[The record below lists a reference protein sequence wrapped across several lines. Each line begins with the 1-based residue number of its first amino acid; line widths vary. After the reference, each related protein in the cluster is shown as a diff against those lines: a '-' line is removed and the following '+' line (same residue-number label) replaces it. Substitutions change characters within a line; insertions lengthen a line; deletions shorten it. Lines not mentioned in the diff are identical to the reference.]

1 MAVLAAAAAV
11 TTILGTVLGGIGSAK
26 ANKKQKEY
34 YNWYK
39 KENEKNVKED
49 LRNNIALLNLQY
61 QQQAEASSLE
71 SQMAWLENEEAQATA
86 EASALE
92 NGLGGNSL
100 SSLMRGY
107 ERASA
112 INDFTAAKN
121 LEMKGIQ
128 LKQDIKSLKAKAQSA
143 INLGIPYNL
152 SGGAGFSMTGSTLS
166 GIGSALST
174 VADADWK
181 ASFTKNKVNATTGT
195 TTGTNVKGTNVGANV
210 QK

>member
-1 MAVLAAAAAV
+1 MAVLAAASAV
-11 TTILGTVLGGIGSAK
+11 VSILGTVLGGIGSAK

-71 SQMAWLENEEAQATA
+71 SQMAWIENEQAQATA

-100 SSLMRGY
+100 SSLMQGY

-112 INDFTAAKN
+112 INDYTSAKN
-121 LEMKGIQ
+121 LEMKGMQ
-128 LKQDIKSLKAKAQSA
+128 TQQEIKSLKAKAQSA
-143 INLGIPYNL
+143 INLGVPYNL
-152 SGGAGFSMTGSTLS
+152 SGGTGFSMTGTTLA
-166 GIGSALST
+166 GIGTALSN

-181 ASFTKNKVNATTGT
+181 ATFKKNQTPATTAT
-195 TTGTNVKGTNVGANV
+195 TTNASVGTNKM
-210 QK
+210 K

>member
-11 TTILGTVLGGIGSAK
+11 VSILGTVLGGIGSAK
-26 ANKKQKEY
+26 AAKKQKEY

-71 SQMAWLENEEAQATA
+71 SQMAWIESEQAQATA

-100 SSLMRGY
+100 HSLMQGY

-112 INDFTAAKN
+112 INDYTSAKN
-121 LEMKGIQ
+121 LEMKGMQ
-128 LKQDIKSLKAKAQSA
+128 TKQEIKSLKAKAQSA
-143 INLGIPYNL
+143 INLGVPYNL
-152 SGGAGFSMTGSTLS
+152 SGGTGFSMTGTTLA
-166 GIGSALST
+166 GIGAALSN

-181 ASFTKNKVNATTGT
+181 ATFKKNATPAT
-195 TTGTNVKGTNVGANV
+195 TAATTNVSVGTNKM
-210 QK
+210 K